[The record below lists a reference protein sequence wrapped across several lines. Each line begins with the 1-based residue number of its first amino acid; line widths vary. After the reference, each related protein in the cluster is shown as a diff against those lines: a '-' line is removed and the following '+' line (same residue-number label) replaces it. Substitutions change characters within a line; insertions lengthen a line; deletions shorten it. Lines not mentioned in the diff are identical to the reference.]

1 MAGYYGLLENPWTI
15 TGMRG
20 MLQAEGKRQPLVCF
34 SAVVIVANQHFL
46 QHIKRSVKPFGL

>member
-20 MLQAEGKRQPLVCF
+20 MLQAEGKRQPFVCF

-46 QHIKRSVKPFGL
+46 QHIKRSIKPFGL